1 MKATGI
7 RIILFF
13 TTIITLHSQT
23 PKLQWV
29 KQIGGIYDDNA
40 TSISV
45 DNHGNTYIAGN
56 FTGTTDFD
64 PGSGIYNLDATHGNQ
79 AYISELDKEGRFLW
93 AIPIVGTDF
102 TYANA
107 IAMDG
112 LNNVY
117 VTGYFTGTTDFDPS
131 IRSYNLTNENSS
143 NVSIFIAKYTN
154 AGNLLW
160 AKSIEGNKNGTM
172 PNSLTVDRFGNAC
185 VVGNFQGI
193 VDFDP
198 SDNVFNLTRFDGPD
212 IFVLKLAT
220 DGTFIWVKQFMS
232 TGNPSKNS
240 GNSIA
245 VDTLG
250 NIYTSGVY
258 NSTTDFDPGTKQ
270 YTLTFNGSASSF
282 ISKLDIE
289 GNFVSVMGFH
299 GLNFYKGKTLA
310 VDESGNMYATGGFGG
325 PAEFDPGPDTVI
337 LNTSGLEDVFVVK
350 IDSAGKFNWAKRMGG
365 SQTDYATSIAID
377 RWGNVFTTG
386 LFTGIADFDPGPRIY
401 TLTSTI
407 TTNVFISK
415 LSTKGNFLWAAQ
427 LGESNISSIAFDPSG
442 SIHIAGTIFG
452 VGDFDPGKGIL
463 YLASEGTSDIFVEE
477 IQEVYVD
484 TKEPVPGSPL
494 SVYPN
499 PTSHSLSVNFGKEIL
514 NGRIKLINLYGQTM
528 FEQSNINGSSFTI
541 DIADQP
547 NGMYCIELNE
557 GGIVQ
562 RVKVV
567 KE

>member
-7 RIILFF
+7 GVILFL
-13 TTIITLHSQT
+13 TAIITLQSQT

-29 KQIGGIYDDNA
+29 RQIGGIYDDNA
-40 TSISV
+40 TSITV
-45 DNHGNTYIAGN
+45 DSYGNTYIAGN

-64 PGSGIYNLDATHGNQ
+64 PGPGTYNLHASSSNQ
-79 AYISELDKEGRFLW
+79 AYICKLDKEGSFLW
-93 AIPIVGTDF
+93 AIPIKGTES
-102 TYANA
+102 TYANS

-112 LNNVY
+112 LGNIY

-131 IRSYNLTNENSS
+131 TLTYNLTNESTS
-143 NVSIFIAKYTN
+143 NVSIFIAKYTKS
-154 AGNLLW
+154 GNFLW
-160 AKSIEGNKNGTM
+160 AKSIEGNQNGTV
-172 PNSLTVDRFGNAC
+172 PNSIAVDRFGNAC
-185 VVGNFQGI
+185 IVGNFQGI

-220 DGTFIWVKQFMS
+220 DGTFMWAKQFMS
-232 TGNPSKNS
+232 SGNPSKNS

-258 NSTTDFDPGTKQ
+258 NSTTDFDPGSKQ
-270 YTLTFNGSASSF
+270 YLLTFNGSASSF

-289 GNFVSVMGFH
+289 GNFVSVIGFH

-310 VDESGNMYATGGFGG
+310 VDDAGNMYATGGFGG

-337 LNTSGLEDVFVVK
+337 LNTSGLEDIFVVK
-350 IDSAGKFNWAKRMGG
+350 IDSAGKFDWAKRMGG

-386 LFTGIADFDPGPRIY
+386 LFTGIADFDPGPITY
-401 TLTSTI
+401 TLISPI

-415 LSTKGNFLWAAQ
+415 LSTQGNFLWAAQ

-477 IQEVYVD
+477 IREVYVD
-484 TKEPVPGSPL
+484 TKEPVPASPL

-499 PTSHSLSVNFGKEIL
+499 PTSHSLSVSFGKEIL
-514 NGRIKLINLYGQTM
+514 GGRIKLINLYGQTM
-528 FEQSNINGSSFTI
+528 FEQSNVNGTSLTL
-541 DIADQP
+541 DIAGQP
-547 NGMYCIELNE
+547 SGMYVIEVNE
-557 GGIVQ
+557 GGNVE
-562 RVKVV
+562 RVKVL